1 MKILSID
8 TTTKVA
14 AVSILN
20 DNNIIEKSISNE
32 VTHSEKML
40 PLIDEALN
48 ENSLSLKDIDMYAC
62 INGPGSFTG
71 IRIGLS
77 TLKAF
82 SFVDGKKIF
91 SMSSIDLLSYIAY
104 IKSKYFKNKEK
115 SIVISLIDARN
126 DRVYYTVNELYLDNN
141 DKIVISNIIKP
152 SNEEIST
159 FLSSLNDN
167 YTNLI
172 ITGDCVNKYETLIKQ
187 KYNDSITYDY
197 YPTPTDLINAY
208 NNISDLNT
216 YIFDTYTLDANYVR
230 VSQAERIRNNG

>member
-20 DNNIIEKSISNE
+20 DNDIIEKSISNE

-40 PLIDEALN
+40 PLIDEALK
-48 ENSLSLKDIDMYAC
+48 ENNLSLNDIDMYSC

-82 SFVDGKKIF
+82 SFVDNKKIF
-91 SMSSIDLLSYIAY
+91 SMSSLDLLSYVAY
-104 IKSKYFKNKEK
+104 INSKYYTTKEK
-115 SIVISLIDARN
+115 STVISLIDARN
-126 DRVYYTVNELYLDNN
+126 DRVYYTINEVYLDDVN
-141 DKIVISNIIKP
+141 KVVISNIIQA

-159 FLSSLNDN
+159 LFSSLNNN

-172 ITGDCVNKYETLIKQ
+172 ITGDCVDKYKTLIKE
-187 KYNDSITYDY
+187 KFSNCITNNY

-208 NNISDLNT
+208 NNISDINN
-216 YIFDTYTLDANYVR
+216 YIFDSYTLDANYVR
-230 VSQAERIRNNG
+230 VSQAERIKNNG